1 MFGRPREP
9 ALTARARYLVAGVPV
24 EIRATVRRREPH
36 LPYGE
41 ELRELMVVPAVAVN
55 VTPRVAVVP
64 LAAAPQAGRRA
75 RRAA

>member
-1 MFGRPREP
+1 MS
-9 ALTARARYLVAGVPV
+9 ALARYSVAGVPV
-24 EIRATVRRREPH
+24 ELRTTVRRRELR

-64 LAAAPQAGRRA
+64 TAAARQAGRRA
-75 RRAA
+75 R